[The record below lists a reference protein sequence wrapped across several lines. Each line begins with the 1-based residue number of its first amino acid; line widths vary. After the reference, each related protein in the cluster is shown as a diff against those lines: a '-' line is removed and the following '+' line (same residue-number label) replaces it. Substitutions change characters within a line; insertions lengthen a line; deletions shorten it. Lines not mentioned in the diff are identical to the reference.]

1 MGEEQKKRSMKW
13 KIGTGKRELEHQLN
27 WAWMVA
33 EWVTE
38 MGCETVCKAAC
49 GSDLRD
55 GFAESERGF
64 NRKAWQ
70 NPFSV
75 MGICHASPVF
85 PWAVSAKP
93 GETNRPVGK
102 AGLFCK
108 SKLLHKCLWLRIV
121 TAEVTIDDS
130 LILYAA
136 LLKDLLAECVRNFCI
151 EDSFLLEE

>member
-1 MGEEQKKRSMKW
+1 MVCKTACRRRASESDGRRAKKRSMKW

-38 MGCETVCKAAC
+38 MGCETVYKAAC

-85 PWAVSAKP
+85 PWTVFTKRGDRSVSKTFQSPLLLFRDDCMRYDYLVKP
-93 GETNRPVGK
+93 
-102 AGLFCK
+102 
-108 SKLLHKCLWLRIV
+108 
-121 TAEVTIDDS
+121 
-130 LILYAA
+130 
-136 LLKDLLAECVRNFCI
+136 
-151 EDSFLLEE
+151 SFSISASG

>member
-1 MGEEQKKRSMKW
+1 MKW

-38 MGCETVCKAAC
+38 MGCETVYKAAC

-85 PWAVSAKP
+85 PWTVFTKP
-93 GETNRPVGK
+93 KPPIPG
-102 AGLFCK
+102 
-108 SKLLHKCLWLRIV
+108 
-121 TAEVTIDDS
+121 
-130 LILYAA
+130 
-136 LLKDLLAECVRNFCI
+136 
-151 EDSFLLEE
+151 